1 MIKSVNQYQINSIF
15 EKDTK
20 AYFVIPKYQREYTW
34 TTMQWKDLFD
44 DLCENDEGYF
54 IGSMICI
61 NNADDGLG
69 KIPFEVIDGQQ
80 RLTTIS
86 LLLTAIYNTLNKYKG
101 IMNDD
106 QMSEI
111 IFLRKRLIQPLS
123 PNGLMLVPQKQNHNY
138 DDFSTVMCENGLI
151 ERTKKAANFGN
162 RKISKCYKYFLMRIE
177 QELEKVDDKLNAIF
191 SILNKINFAVLVKIE
206 VSSHAEAY
214 TLFESLNNRGTP
226 LTAID
231 LMKNLILARSEKAN
245 ISAEKCFNLWNDLL
259 ICLTDDYSTQER
271 FFRHYYNAFKQRLN
285 EPFRSSDIKKKDP
298 LGYIATRSNLLKI
311 YETLIDK
318 DLNLF
323 LDDITKCGTIYS
335 QLLLTDEEMVKNE
348 FYKALESL
356 SRIQGAP
363 SYLLLLYLIKE
374 KEYLNLKEKEIVQ
387 LIRFLTK
394 FFVRRNLTDTP
405 NTRDLTT
412 IFMNIIEDIQLN
424 DLKGKLIVNTI
435 EEKLIDKSATDELF
449 KEKLE
454 GKIYE
459 ENSGVARFVLCSLAE
474 SYMTDEKF
482 RDLWEQND
490 YNGKKVYAWTI
501 EHIFPEGDKIPQCW
515 IDMIANG
522 NKELSKKYL
531 EEYVHKLGN
540 LTITAYNSSLGNKSF
555 IEKRDRKNSDGKFV
569 GYKNG
574 LQINDCLK
582 DEKEWTIEKILQR
595 TENLTN
601 ELLNMFKLK

>member
-1 MIKSVNQYQINSIF
+1 MIKSVNQYPISSIF

-34 TTMQWKDLFD
+34 TTLQWKDLFD

-54 IGSMICI
+54 IGSIICI
-61 NNADDGLG
+61 NNSDDGLG

-86 LLLTAIYNTLNKYKG
+86 LLLTAIYNTLVKYKNE
-101 IMNDD
+101 MNDD
-106 QMSEI
+106 QQSEI
-111 IFLRKRLIQPLS
+111 VFLRKRLVQPLS
-123 PNGLMLVPQKQNHNY
+123 PNNLMLVPQKQNHNDEDY
-138 DDFSTVMCENGLI
+138 ATIMSDNGLI
-151 ERTKKAANFGN
+151 EKTKKAANFGN
-162 RKISKCYKYFLMRIE
+162 RKISKCYKYFLTRIE
-177 QELEKVDDKLNAIF
+177 QEIAESDNKIDALF
-191 SILNKINFAVLVKIE
+191 TILNKINYAVLVKIE

-245 ISAEKCFNLWNDLL
+245 ISAERCFNLWNELL
-259 ICLTDDYSTQER
+259 MCLTDDYSTQER
-271 FFRHYYNAFKQRLN
+271 FFRHYYNAFKQKLN
-285 EPFRSSDIKKKDP
+285 EPFRSSEIKKKDP

-318 DLNLF
+318 NLPLF
-323 LDDITKCGTIYS
+323 LDDIISCGKIYS
-335 QLLLTDEEMVKNE
+335 KLLLTDEEMKKDDL
-348 FYKALESL
+348 YKSLQNL

-363 SYLLLLYLIKE
+363 AYLLLLYLIKE
-374 KEYLNLKEKEIVQ
+374 ADYLQLKEKNIVE
-387 LIRFLTK
+387 LINFLTR

-412 IFMNIIEDIQLN
+412 IFMNLIEEIQAN
-424 DLKGKLIVNTI
+424 NISGISVVNTI
-435 EEKLIDKSATDELF
+435 EERLIEWSASDDVF
-449 KEKLE
+449 KEKLQ

-459 ENSGVARFVLCSLAE
+459 ENSGVARYVLCALAE
-474 SYMTDEKF
+474 KHMTDEKF

-501 EHIFPEGDKIPQCW
+501 EHIFPEGENIPQCW
-515 IDMIANG
+515 IEMIAG
-522 NKELSKKYL
+522 GDKALAKKYL
-531 EEYVHKLGN
+531 EEYTHKLGN
-540 LTITAYNSSLGNKSF
+540 LTITAYNSALSNKSF
-555 IEKRDRKNSDGKFV
+555 IDKRDRKNNDGKYV

-582 DEKEWTIEKILQR
+582 DETEWTKEKIINR
-595 TENLTN
+595 TETLTT
-601 ELLNMFKLK
+601 ELVDMFKL